1 VVPPDVTTGAL
12 VVPAVGTTTGAEL
25 VPAVG
30 TRTGA
35 VVPPF
40 GEETGAE
47 LPGVAT
53 GEGAGTVTGLLAL
66 EELEELEKLMVTAT
80 GAPTG
85 GEFGCVTGT

>member
-30 TRTGA
+30 TTTGA

-66 EELEELEKLMVTAT
+66 EELEKLMVTAT